1 MRGLSRD
8 VRLVLA
14 GQALRGFAYGLGA
27 VLLGRSLA
35 QLQLGELRTGLVLAA
50 TVAGTAFASLLVA
63 RHADRFGRRRSYA
76 LLYLLLAGTGLVFA
90 YADMAWPLI
99 LAGLAGA
106 LSTEVIES
114 GPFTSLEQAMLA
126 TDLTGRRRL
135 QGFGLY
141 NAVAAIAG
149 SLGAL
154 AAALPEPARDV
165 WPGAPADQRWFLL
178 FIPVGVPGTLLAGR
192 LGAAVEAAAGPG
204 ARPSGLTRSRRTVT
218 RLSAL
223 FAVDSFAGGIA
234 VSAFIAYWL
243 TVHFDASGTTVAVT
257 FAVLGM
263 LQAASFLLAP
273 LLADRIGL
281 LNTMVFTH
289 LPSNAL
295 LAAVAFAPTL
305 PVAIALLV
313 ARTLLS
319 QMDVPTRQA
328 YVMALV
334 APHERPEA
342 DLIACPWLIRRS
354 TDRHRGGA
362 PVRDRRPPR
371 HGRHRGRPLQHR
383 DRPGVIDA
391 ASVRSAAPRR
401 RFDHLPSTTAD
412 RGCWRK
418 RASRRTLPGRRAP
431 GWRSGFAR
439 PCCSRAGNPS
449 RRRPARCSARTAGHR
464 SSRCRC

>member
-50 TVAGTAFASLLVA
+50 TVGGTAFASLLVA

-334 APHERPEA
+334 APHERTA
-342 DLIACPWLIRRS
+342 AAAYTGTARYLS
-354 TDRHRGGA
+354 
-362 PVRDRRPPR
+362 
-371 HGRHRGRPLQHR
+371 RPLG
-383 DRPGVIDA
+383 PPVA
-391 ASVRSAAPRR
+391 AAAQTVAAGLPFVLSGAIKAGYDLTLWLWFRTVALPDSDSAARAQPAKEMSRNESPATAPR
-401 RFDHLPSTTAD
+401 PT
-412 RGCWRK
+412 
-418 RASRRTLPGRRAP
+418 
-431 GWRSGFAR
+431 
-439 PCCSRAGNPS
+439 
-449 RRRPARCSARTAGHR
+449 
-464 SSRCRC
+464 